1 MVDKVE
7 LKKWWDIFVGD
18 GNFTEIRIL
27 GRFSY
32 SGYFRNFENLVSRIE
47 PYTNMDDEQIY
58 FILNSIDKDCYARPQ
73 CEKFVKSPKVTTTD
87 SDIIRRKFL
96 LLDFDPIRKSQTN
109 SSDAQFELAHKKAQD
124 VYRFLIREHGFT
136 DSIICISGNGWH
148 VLVPV
153 DLPCNKET
161 DKIIKDFYTYMGS
174 VFTDDKVEF
183 DEKVYTNA
191 RLTKLYST
199 VAKKG
204 ANVPSNPWR
213 QSKIVYIP
221 KDLKPTPI
229 EKIKELA
236 DLLPKEEPKQAPQ
249 SNSSWN
255 RYGEKFNL
263 EKWLNTYGIEYRK
276 KQEGSSTKYEI
287 KTCPWHTTHSVD
299 NPYSSAIYQDTDGKV
314 TYTCAHS
321 HCRDKQWKDFRL
333 YYQPDAY
340 DKPQWQ
346 PQQYMPRSYAPQK
359 PKYEIKEEIPELGEK
374 WMPLSSVEKV
384 DLTKLEK
391 VKTGFTELDNRIGGL
406 YMSEVTVLSGSNA
419 CVDCDTEY
427 FNGKEWK
434 KISDYTIGDK
444 VLQYNAD
451 GIAELVTPQ
460 RYIKSPCDEL
470 YLLQSITGVDQ
481 CVSEDHNLVYM
492 TSKGHLAKK
501 SVKDMLSMHEKSNK
515 GFSGKFYTTFRY
527 EQGCGVD
534 LTDDEIRL
542 MCAIICDGHFPNI
555 FKDKDIVRINL
566 KKERKKKR
574 LEMLLKRCG
583 IPYRKEQYNP
593 HDLQYNT
600 YLFHAPRHEKEFGDY
615 WYGCSA
621 NQFAIIAD
629 EILYW
634 DGCIKN
640 ESRRNSSYS
649 SNSKKNI
656 DFVQFAFATIG
667 VRTHINI
674 DNRVGKPHSGGK
686 YVYKTIGYSLTIC
699 KTKNPSLINPVKKKT
714 FGKVKTKDG
723 FKYCFTV
730 PSGMLVLR
738 RNGNINITGNCG
750 KSSWLN
756 SVILNIIQQKYK
768 VALWSG
774 ELRADILKSWIQMVA
789 AGKDYLRPSQ
799 FEQGQYYVPDS
810 IGSKIDAWLD
820 GMFYLYNNKYGNVAS
835 QVLHD
840 IKILTKAGVKVFVI
854 DNMMSMNID
863 VFDGDKNEK
872 QKQFILALKDFA
884 MEEQVHVILVAHPR
898 KSVAFLRK
906 TDISGSGD
914 IINAVDNCFIFHRVN
929 EDFIHAITDFY
940 DAARASQL
948 RQYGNVLAVEKNRL
962 RGVVDLMVGVQ
973 YEIESRRFKNYID
986 EDIHYDWEN
995 IGVQQTFQST
1005 LDRSINTLQNTFG
1018 GMEVVDNNLP
1028 FGSPQL
1034 DNCPF

>member
-1 MVDKVE
+1 MDSNEIRKWHSVFKRDDE
-7 LKKWWDIFVGD
+7 LF
-18 GNFTEIRIL
+18 EIRIL
-27 GRFSY
+27 GDRTW
-32 SGYFRNFENLVSRIE
+32 SGYFYDIEEAIKQLQPFDNCNIYYTINEVKKACASRDQFNCFRQVRGTATSKNDIEHRWWMAVDVDCERPSGVSS
-47 PYTNMDDEQIY
+47 TNE
-58 FILNSIDKDCYARPQ
+58 
-73 CEKFVKSPKVTTTD
+73 EKAK
-87 SDIIRRKFL
+87 
-96 LLDFDPIRKSQTN
+96 
-109 SSDAQFELAHKKAQD
+109 AHKKAQD
-124 VYRFLIREHGFT
+124 VFVFLRNNGFSTPVVCDSSSGYHILYPIDMDNTQESEDAIKEFLEILANNFT
-136 DSIICISGNGWH
+136 DESVKIDTVLHDSNRILRLSGSYGRKGRSSEDRPH
-148 VLVPV
+148 RLAKILSVPSEIV
-153 DLPCNKET
+153 R
-161 DKIIKDFYTYMGS
+161 M
-174 VFTDDKVEF
+174 KVEQIQAF
-183 DEKVYTNA
+183 NDKYRIKVELPQ
-191 RLTKLYST
+191 R
-199 VAKKG
+199 
-204 ANVPSNPWR
+204 R
-213 QSKIVYIP
+213 QFNGNMNH
-221 KDLKPTPI
+221 
-229 EKIKELA
+229 
-236 DLLPKEEPKQAPQ
+236 EE
-249 SNSSWN
+249 
-255 RYGEKFNL
+255 FNL
-263 EKWLNTYGIEYRK
+263 REFIQKYGIEVSK
-276 KQEGSSTKYEI
+276 EVPLSGGGTKYVLAE
-287 KTCPWHTTHSVD
+287 CPFDSQHKSPD
-299 NPYSSAIYQDTDGKV
+299 SALFELPNGAVAFKCYHNSCSKYDWR
-314 TYTCAHS
+314 A
-321 HCRDKQWKDFRL
+321 FRL
-333 YYQPDAY
+333 HFDPHAY
-340 DKPQWQ
+340 DHENESRPQ
-346 PQQYMPRSYAPQK
+346 PQYRQYIPTIPTK